1 MTLPP
6 YLSAYRASCTC
17 KRAFTPTW
25 WISSAAWLVFK
36 RAIHKGAAR
45 EDLTAIVKHIERDAG
60 FEMPKTR

>member
-1 MTLPP
+1 MAPSHGFAADDAARHPATGGGTLYFPP
-6 YLSAYRASCTC
+6 T
-17 KRAFTPTW
+17 
-25 WISSAAWLVFK
+25 